1 MTDRNHRHAQ
11 RPSRLR
17 WAATW
22 VVVAALVG
30 GMLTACGADTKPNA
44 TGSNSS
50 GSNAAT
56 TQDVTVA
63 GLAYAAQPLQNA
75 SLSVTTT
82 DGKAVVNAQPDAT
95 SETGSFEAPA
105 KLP

>member
-1 MTDRNHRHAQ
+1 MTDSNDHHAQ
-11 RPSRLR
+11 RPSRFR
-17 WAATW
+17 WVATW

-30 GMLTACGADTKPNA
+30 GVLTACGADTKPNA
-44 TGSNSS
+44 AGSNSS

-63 GLAYAAQPLQNA
+63 GMAYAAQPLQDA
-75 SLSVTTT
+75 ALSVTTT
-82 DGKAVVNAQPDAT
+82 DGKVVVNAQPDAT

-105 KLP
+105 K